1 MATINKI
8 NVGGTD
14 YDVKGS
20 LLYGVCETAANV
32 AAKTVTVDGTFTLYE
47 GVTVAVK
54 FKNTNTATSNFTLNV
69 NNTGAKSCSE
79 LSGIKSSKVYSFIY
93 DGTSWNVIRELQDDP
108 YKLGGGAPMALGG
121 YLYSVSDD
129 ALIDS
134 RNVAYSKAYLT
145 TTGTEE
151 CLLHNVK
158 IAPDSREFCFVN
170 VTFTKSGSTMI
181 GTGTIKGL
189 TNYYPGLTIT
199 AYLSNF
205 TYTNS
210 ITLNLNSLGSKNV
223 KGLDKSIVS
232 GHVVLLTY
240 TQAGRW
246 IAVKAQ
252 ASTDEKVKQYNIKV
266 ENDLQ
271 NGEVAW
277 TGNFPLLTLYNR
289 DSSTFTGETAYAST
303 YYIDPL
309 TNGLVVPR
317 LTTDALNA
325 PEATSQ
331 NRGLMSAT
339 DKAKLDILPTLK
351 DGKIPNNYMHIYIQD
366 TEPDTST
373 PTGTIWIDT
382 SVSSVTYAEGVAF

>member
-8 NVGGTD
+8 NVSNTD
-14 YDVKGS
+14 YDIKGS
-20 LLYGVCETAANV
+20 LLYGVCDTAADV

-54 FKNTNTATSNFTLNV
+54 FKNTNTATHNFTLNV

-108 YKLGGGAPMALGG
+108 YKLGGGAPMALAG
-121 YLYSVSDD
+121 YLYSVNDD

-158 IAPDSREFCFVN
+158 IAPDSREFCFVK
-170 VTFTKSGSTMI
+170 VTFTKSGSNMI

-240 TQAGRW
+240 TQAGHW

-266 ENDLQ
+266 ENDL
-271 NGEVAW
+271 
-277 TGNFPLLTLYNR
+277 
-289 DSSTFTGETAYAST
+289 
-303 YYIDPL
+303 
-309 TNGLVVPR
+309 
-317 LTTDALNA
+317 
-325 PEATSQ
+325 
-331 NRGLMSAT
+331 
-339 DKAKLDILPTLK
+339 
-351 DGKIPNNYMHIYIQD
+351 
-366 TEPDTST
+366 
-373 PTGTIWIDT
+373 
-382 SVSSVTYAEGVAF
+382 

>member
-8 NVGGTD
+8 NVSNTD
-14 YDVKGS
+14 YDIKGS
-20 LLYGVCETAANV
+20 LLYGVCDTASDV

-54 FKNTNTATSNFTLNV
+54 FKNANTATSNFTLNV

-134 RNVAYSKAYLT
+134 KNVAYSKAYLT
-145 TTGTEE
+145 TTGTGE

-170 VTFTKSGSTMI
+170 VAFTESNSTMV

-189 TNYYPGLTIT
+189 TNYYPGLTIA

-205 TYTNS
+205 TYKNS
-210 ITLNLNSLGSKNV
+210 ITLNLNSLGSKTIT
-223 KGLDKSIVS
+223 GLDKSIVS
-232 GHVVLLTY
+232 GNVVLLTY
-240 TQAGRW
+240 T
-246 IAVKAQ
+246 
-252 ASTDEKVKQYNIKV
+252 
-266 ENDLQ
+266 
-271 NGEVAW
+271 
-277 TGNFPLLTLYNR
+277 
-289 DSSTFTGETAYAST
+289 
-303 YYIDPL
+303 
-309 TNGLVVPR
+309 
-317 LTTDALNA
+317 
-325 PEATSQ
+325 
-331 NRGLMSAT
+331 
-339 DKAKLDILPTLK
+339 
-351 DGKIPNNYMHIYIQD
+351 
-366 TEPDTST
+366 
-373 PTGTIWIDT
+373 
-382 SVSSVTYAEGVAF
+382 